1 MNVFTINNPKYAE
14 NKYILALLMQTILYI
29 NVNSNVVEWE
39 IYPEDIKYIES
50 LPDVEDIH
58 YIIV

>member
-1 MNVFTINNPKYAE
+1 MINNPKYAE
-14 NKYILALLMQTILYI
+14 NKYILVLLMQIIIYI

-58 YIIV
+58 YVIV